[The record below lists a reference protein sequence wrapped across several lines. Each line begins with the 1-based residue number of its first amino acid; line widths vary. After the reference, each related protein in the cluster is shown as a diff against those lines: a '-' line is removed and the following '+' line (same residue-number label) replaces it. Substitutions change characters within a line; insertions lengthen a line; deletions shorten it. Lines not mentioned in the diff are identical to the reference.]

1 MTSDGEEPTSQT
13 FKAFSQDELC
23 GALIEKVCLGV
34 CSLSGH
40 TVHRHYRYPC
50 SAPAQEYELECAQ
63 DMLQS
68 LSMYEAE
75 CQRKDR
81 VIRELR
87 RELAAYKHNSHS
99 KDVRYGM
106 Q

>member
-1 MTSDGEEPTSQT
+1 M
-13 FKAFSQDELC
+13 
-23 GALIEKVCLGV
+23 V
-34 CSLSGH
+34 
-40 TVHRHYRYPC
+40 
-50 SAPAQEYELECAQ
+50 
-63 DMLQS
+63 QS

-99 KDVRYGM
+99 KDIRYGM
-106 Q
+106 